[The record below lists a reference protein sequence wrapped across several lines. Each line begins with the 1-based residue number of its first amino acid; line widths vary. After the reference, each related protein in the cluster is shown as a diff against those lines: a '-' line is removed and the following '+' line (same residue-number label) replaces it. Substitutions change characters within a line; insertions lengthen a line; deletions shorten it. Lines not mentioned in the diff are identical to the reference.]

1 MSTLAIDIEQI
12 EGNFSD
18 EVRARGRLTDE
29 GYLQRDAVAQIKT
42 SVSED
47 DCK

>member
-1 MSTLAIDIEQI
+1 MHYDAEQV

-18 EVRARGRLTDE
+18 EVRVRGRQTDE

-42 SVSED
+42 TSIED

>member
-1 MSTLAIDIEQI
+1 MHRDAEQV

-18 EVRARGRLTDE
+18 EARIRGRQIDE

-42 SVSED
+42 STVD
-47 DCK
+47 DDGK